1 MSNILTAPPAIGFD
15 TDLLKK
21 LATHHSSLQQ
31 MWLSGYLYGVALH
44 GQPAPSNGSANGVLE
59 VLPSVAVQQPGVSSK
74 QSITVLF
81 GSQTGNSKKVAN
93 LFAAS
98 ARERSL
104 EVTVADLN
112 DYPTRQL
119 KDEKIV
125 VLVISTQGEGDPPVA
140 AEEFHKWL
148 LGTRAPKLEGLK
160 FAVCALGD
168 KSYLQFCQTG
178 KEFDARFEALGATR
192 LVDRVDCD
200 VDFEEAVELWIQ
212 RVLASTPELR
222 SGGTHGNVYAIST
235 ERSSGVQGATLAA
248 SPERSSGVQGATLAA
263 SPERSSGVQGATLVA
278 SPERSSGVHSRK
290 HPFAAPVLEKIQLNG
305 RGSQK
310 ETWHLE
316 LSLEGS
322 GLTYEPGD
330 SLGIYPQN
338 PPSLVREVLYAA
350 MLNGNKTVIF
360 NEKENSLRHFLLRE
374 VELSALTRDLIEK
387 YANWTNNTKL
397 KTLLEDNV
405 ALKQF
410 IWGRNVADLIREF
423 PAAMSEATLLSFL
436 RKMPPRLYSIS
447 SSLEAHPDEVHLT
460 VAAVRYQYDGRPH
473 LGAAST
479 YLADRVLAGES
490 VPVFVE
496 RNEYFKLP
504 DDSADMIMV
513 GPGTGVAPFRAF
525 VEERTERN
533 ATGKNWLFFGN
544 PHFETDFLY
553 QTEWLNHLKRGTLD
567 RLDVAFSR
575 DQNDKIYVQH
585 RLIER
590 SKLIFDRLENGAHFY
605 VCGDKDRMAS
615 DVQNAVVQIVA
626 KESGKGAEYAAEY
639 LKGLKKQRRYLEDVY

>member
-1 MSNILTAPPAIGFD
+1 
-15 TDLLKK
+15 
-21 LATHHSSLQQ
+21 
-31 MWLSGYLYGVALH
+31 
-44 GQPAPSNGSANGVLE
+44 
-59 VLPSVAVQQPGVSSK
+59 
-74 QSITVLF
+74 
-81 GSQTGNSKKVAN
+81 
-93 LFAAS
+93 
-98 ARERSL
+98 
-104 EVTVADLN
+104 
-112 DYPTRQL
+112 
-119 KDEKIV
+119 
-125 VLVISTQGEGDPPVA
+125 
-140 AEEFHKWL
+140 
-148 LGTRAPKLEGLK
+148 
-160 FAVCALGD
+160 
-168 KSYLQFCQTG
+168 
-178 KEFDARFEALGATR
+178 
-192 LVDRVDCD
+192 
-200 VDFEEAVELWIQ
+200 
-212 RVLASTPELR
+212 
-222 SGGTHGNVYAIST
+222 
-235 ERSSGVQGATLAA
+235 
-248 SPERSSGVQGATLAA
+248 
-263 SPERSSGVQGATLVA
+263 
-278 SPERSSGVHSRK
+278 
-290 HPFAAPVLEKIQLNG
+290 LEKIQLNG

-316 LSLEGS
+316 LSLEDS

-436 RKMPPRLYSIS
+436 RKMPPRLYSIA